1 MNNAV
6 NFLHCIAFNFRT
18 YNKRNSKVPNWR
30 MQNYLIRGGVPTA
43 VTVVTAVHAEMVQNC
58 LLSKKNKTVNV
69 QKIKRQMCTYLVHW
83 KIIAFGDFLVKLFD
97 TATKG
102 KKTCD
107 SIENLRW
114 WIQIKRK
121 WKITGSQ
128 ILNQSGCHA
137 PIDSGTRAAASINL
151 YRCVVVA
158 LFSR

>member
-43 VTVVTAVHAEMVQNC
+43 VTVVTAVHAEMVQKC
-58 LLSKKNKTVNV
+58 FMSKKKQNGKCGKNKTANMHLPRPL
-69 QKIKRQMCTYLVHW
+69 KNHSIRRF
-83 KIIAFGDFLVKLFD
+83 FGKALWHCY
-97 TATKG
+97 KG
-102 KKTCD
+102 KKCEF

-114 WIQIKRK
+114 IQLKK
-121 WKITGSQ
+121 KKKITGSQ

-151 YRCVVVA
+151 YRYVVVA

>member
-43 VTVVTAVHAEMVQNC
+43 VRAEMVQNC
-58 LLSKKNKTVNV
+58 LLSKKTKLFIERKNKTANEHLPRPL
-69 QKIKRQMCTYLVHW
+69 KNHSIRRF
-83 KIIAFGDFLVKLFD
+83 FGKALWHCY
-97 TATKG
+97 KG
-102 KKTCD
+102 KKCEF

-114 WIQIKRK
+114 IQLKK
-121 WKITGSQ
+121 KKKITGSQ

>member
-1 MNNAV
+1 MPST
-6 NFLHCIAFNFRT
+6 FSIASHSTFAHTIKEIQRYRT
-18 YNKRNSKVPNWR
+18 DECKITWF
-30 MQNYLIRGGVPTA
+30 
-43 VTVVTAVHAEMVQNC
+43 AEEYQRRYVQKWFKIVYWAKKPNC
-58 LLSKKNKTVNV
+58 LLSEKTK
-69 QKIKRQMCTYLVHW
+69 QQMSTYLVHW

-97 TATKG
+97 TATKE
-102 KKTCD
+102 KKCEF

-114 WIQIKRK
+114 IQFKK
-121 WKITGSQ
+121 KKKITGSQ